1 MSINYTKKCKSCVP
15 TGFGLILHVEDRR
28 SLSLLDSLV
37 AAPQIFAYGPK
48 TQAIELGNILHQFGA
63 KACETGGHKISKTA
77 IIRALV
83 RVFTELDV
91 DHTGVMDEDM
101 LIKRIW
107 DAIEE
112 RHMKNG

>member
-1 MSINYTKKCKSCVP
+1 M
-15 TGFGLILHVEDRR
+15 RR
-28 SLSLLDSLV
+28 ETIRIMVTL
-37 AAPQIFAYGPK
+37 P
-48 TQAIELGNILHQFGA
+48 IELDNILHQFGA
-63 KACETGGHKISKTA
+63 KARGTGGHKISKTA

-107 DAIEE
+107 DAIERHRE
-112 RHMKNG
+112 RE